1 MQLLSI
7 STAPL
12 PSLTSVQELFY
23 EKRVGSQCAGKNL
36 GMPAEEDGLKA
47 DAYPHQNV

>member
-1 MQLLSI
+1 MKK
-7 STAPL
+7 
-12 PSLTSVQELFY
+12 ELAVSAR
-23 EKRVGSQCAGKNL
+23 EKNL